1 MTPTTRR
8 PSLERRTREHG
19 RLKSGLCLG
28 LVALI
33 HVAAAT
39 AWAQPSGETEAED
52 EESAPTPP
60 ATPPENGDGEEDE
73 EEAPAAPPSAEATP
87 RTICHGRVI
96 GQISV
101 EGAQRVDPNDVVGAI
116 RLRRGAVCSD
126 EDVTRDARTLWRL
139 DLFDDIQVRAARRG
153 NVVDLT
159 IVVRERPAIG
169 TIVYQGNDEVSDDDL
184 DEEVDLTEGDIV
196 DLEEVREA
204 LEKVR
209 DKYAE
214 EGYFLAQVRYELRPV
229 GDDGAEVEVVFIIDE
244 GEEVA
249 VRSIRFVGNHE
260 VSSSDLRGAMET
272 SQLGFFSRIFSGAS
286 FSNETFENDVTA
298 IQAYYYDQGYL
309 AVAVGTPRVEL
320 SPDRRYIDITIP
332 VDEGPRFR
340 VGRIEVAE
348 VDSEGTEVETLLP
361 IEELRDGVGVESGDW
376 FSRTQIAEGL
386 QNLTR
391 NYRDE
396 GYAYASLEP
405 ETEVDSERR
414 IVDINVNIERGPI
427 VYIER
432 INITGNTKTRDRV
445 IRREMMLLEG
455 MRYHQSL
462 LERSRMNI
470 MALSYFERVDFSQE
484 EGSAPDR
491 IIINVEVA
499 ERATG
504 TFQVGAGFSSL
515 EQFVLQAQINQQ
527 NLFGRG
533 QSLSLQL
540 QVSAIRQNIQLSF
553 YEPWF
558 LQTQWGLSVD
568 LTKNNSQNAAFR
580 TNQTSA
586 GIALGH
592 PIYDRRLRF
601 SFGYRIE
608 YSDIGASNRNFAGV
622 SQAQAFNAFQQ
633 SSLSNRFAAGITS
646 SVRLSL
652 SWDSRDNRMSPTNGL
667 YSSYSAQI
675 ADPILGSDNTFVQQ
689 DFFFRFYKRVFG
701 PVILRGNFEVGLI
714 TSRSDRGVPIYKRYY
729 LGGIYS
735 VRGYDYYSL
744 GPTALISRSV
754 NPDADPGTRG
764 ITLGGNV
771 QAFYQ
776 LEAEF
781 IILES
786 AGIRGVIFTDGGNAW
801 NLERNIREA
810 PDSDDIAYSV
820 VNFNPLQIR
829 TSVGFGFR
837 WISPMGPLRFEWG
850 IPLNRRSGEGPVEFQ
865 FTIGN
870 SF

>member
-1 MTPTTRR
+1 M
-8 PSLERRTREHG
+8 
-19 RLKSGLCLG
+19 GLLL
-28 LVALI
+28 LVHAG
-33 HVAAAT
+33 AY
-39 AWAQPSGETEAED
+39 AQPQGEPEEEEPAPEQEAAPEAETEAES
-52 EESAPTPP
+52 EEGAPVVPT
-60 ATPPENGDGEEDE
+60 ADG
-73 EEAPAAPPSAEATP
+73 TP

-101 EGAQRVDPNDVVGAI
+101 EGAQRVDPNDVIGAI
-116 RLRRGAVCSD
+116 RLRRGAVCND
-126 EDVTRDARTLWRL
+126 DDVTRDVRTLWRL
-139 DLFDDIQVRAARRG
+139 EIFNDVQVHGTRRG
-153 NVVDLT
+153 NAVDLT
-159 IVVRERPAIG
+159 IVVRERPAIAA
-169 TIVYQGNDEVSDDDL
+169 IVFEGNDEVSDDDL
-184 DEEVDLTEGDIV
+184 DEEVSLTVGDIV
-196 DLEEVREA
+196 DMEDVRTA
-204 LEKVR
+204 VQKVR
-209 DKYAE
+209 DKYSE

-229 GDDGAEVEVVFIIDE
+229 GDDGAEVEVAIIVEE

-249 VRSIRFVGNHE
+249 VRSIRFVGNRE

-298 IQAYYYDQGYL
+298 IQAHYYDQGYL
-309 AVAVGTPRVEL
+309 AVSVGTPRVEL
-320 SPDRRYIDITIP
+320 SPDRRFIDITIP

-348 VDSEGTEVETLLP
+348 VDNEGNEVETLVP
-361 IEELRDGVGVESGDW
+361 VDELRDGVGVAPGDW
-376 FSRTQIAEGL
+376 FSRTRIAEGL
-386 QNLTR
+386 QDLTR
-391 NYRDE
+391 RYRDE

-414 IVDINVNIERGPI
+414 IVDLNVQIERGPV

-432 INITGNTKTRDRV
+432 INISGNTKTRDRV

-470 MALSYFERVDFSQE
+470 MALTYFERVDFSQE

-491 IIINVEVA
+491 IVINVEVA

-533 QSLSLQL
+533 QSLSLAL

-558 LQTQWGLSVD
+558 LQSQWGASID
-568 LTKNNSQNAAFR
+568 LTYNNSQNAAFR
-580 TNQTSA
+580 TKQMSA
-586 GIALGH
+586 GLAFGH

-601 SFGYRIE
+601 SVGYRIE
-608 YSDIGASNRNFAGV
+608 HSDIGASNRNFAGV
-622 SQAQAFNAFQQ
+622 NSAQLFNAFQQ

-652 SWDSRDNRMSPTNGL
+652 TWDSRDNRMAPTNGL
-667 YSSYSAQI
+667 FTSYSAQI
-675 ADPILGSDNTFVQQ
+675 ADDFLGSQNTYVQQ
-689 DFFFRFYKRVFG
+689 DFFFRFYKRLVG
-701 PVILRGNFEVGLI
+701 PLILRGNFEAGLI
-714 TSRSDRGVPIYKRYY
+714 TSRLARGVPIYKRYY

-735 VRGYDYYSL
+735 VRGYPYWSL
-744 GPTALISRSV
+744 GPRALIARAP
-754 NPDADPGTRG
+754 NPDVDPGDG
-764 ITLGGNV
+764 IELGGNL

-776 LEAEF
+776 LEVEF
-781 IILES
+781 VILES
-786 AGIRGVIFTDGGNAW
+786 AGIRGVVFTDGGNAW
-801 NLERNIREA
+801 NLERNIEQA
-810 PDSDDIAYSV
+810 PDGPDPATSIDT
-820 VNFNPLQIR
+820 VNPFAIR

-850 IPLNRRSGEGPVEFQ
+850 IPLARRRGEDAVNFQ